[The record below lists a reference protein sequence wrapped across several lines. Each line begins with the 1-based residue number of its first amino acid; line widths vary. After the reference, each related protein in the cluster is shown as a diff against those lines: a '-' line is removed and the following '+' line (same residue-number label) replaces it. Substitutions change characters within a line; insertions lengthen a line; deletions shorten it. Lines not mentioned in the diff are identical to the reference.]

1 VGDGDDVGIMTAAH
15 RHDDDNKDDD
25 DNDND
30 DDDDEAHAATAAAT
44 MPIAATVMMPT
55 SFLAW
60 MLSWSSSRREGETER
75 SLSLWD

>member
-1 VGDGDDVGIMTAAH
+1 MGDGDNVGIMMAAH
-15 RHDDDNKDDD
+15 GHDDDDEDDD
-25 DNDND
+25 D

-55 SFLAW
+55 SFSTW